1 MACRIMAREEE
12 ICWLCRTMEP
22 SVLAD
27 GVAAHRTKEASDL
40 VDAVAAQLLI
50 TKNGKLAVA
59 AAADKARAM
68 APNWPRGTRVEPAR
82 PRTVTLL
89 ITPVQYTTYIL
100 PNS

>member
-1 MACRIMAREEE
+1 
-12 ICWLCRTMEP
+12 MEP

-68 APNWPRGTRVEPAR
+68 APNWPRGTRVEPVR
-82 PRTVTLL
+82 PRTVILL
-89 ITPVQYTTYIL
+89 ITPRIYCTTK
-100 PNS
+100 